1 MGLVMGPAAGDCQ
14 HMSDIGLGSMGK
26 NSIGDDGHTTFT
38 FTNRP
43 EADE

>member
-1 MGLVMGPAAGDCQ
+1 METPKDCQ

-38 FTNRP
+38 FTNRA